1 MRAAARSRRCGSGRP
16 RLCWPRHLS
25 VPCPWGVQRP
35 GRTRGSR
42 GPGRLLRGVRNAA
55 RDPARP
61 RPGGS
66 GRQPRGSRIGDV
78 TWAPIVRGGLVRI
91 ERRRIP
97 SRWARTARGGVD
109 CVALGSHYAS
119 RDWPALAPARPGIG
133 LRWPESRRGF
143 GRGGGE
149 GCSGVVLRMWG
160 VGVVVVVCSCGSSSS
175 GGLLRGRVSAS
186 SGCDAGWRRGRW
198 CAGSAVMAR
207 SSRRRARRGSRS
219 TGWHLHFE
227 VQSYPDALGESGA
240 GGIGGSGVGGGPG
253 GGGSGAPAP
262 AGRPAWWDGVLHVV
276 TRPGSRARHLTR
288 ENVCQRYVLAG

>member
-1 MRAAARSRRCGSGRP
+1 MAGARARRARCGRRRAPGDAGPVVRGCAGRAICLCP
-16 RLCWPRHLS
+16 APGESRFMVGSFRLVFPS

-78 TWAPIVRGGLVRI
+78 TWARIVRGGLARI

-133 LRWPESRRGF
+133 LRWPESRRGS

-149 GCSGVVLRMWG
+149 GYSGVVLKMW
-160 VGVVVVVCSCGSSSS
+160 VVRVVVVVCSDGSFSSE
-175 GGLLRGRVSAS
+175 GLLRRRVSAS
-186 SGCDAGWRRGRW
+186 SGCDAGGR
-198 CAGSAVMAR
+198 
-207 SSRRRARRGSRS
+207 
-219 TGWHLHFE
+219 
-227 VQSYPDALGESGA
+227 
-240 GGIGGSGVGGGPG
+240 
-253 GGGSGAPAP
+253 
-262 AGRPAWWDGVLHVV
+262 
-276 TRPGSRARHLTR
+276 
-288 ENVCQRYVLAG
+288 